1 MTCDATDEHGSA
13 RNSRE
18 ECDREQD
25 VLDALAAGRWR
36 ERWNDDLRAH
46 VSACDVCADLANVA
60 AALLDDDA
68 AGIDARVPPAGVVW
82 WRAQLRAR
90 EDAARAAGRPLAFVQ
105 GVAASVSLWLIVAL
119 FRALPDGYV
128 SEWRASLTTSVPAFT
143 FTMADV
149 QRVAEA
155 VPVVLVVLIAAW
167 LVLAPVAI
175 YFAAADE

>member
-68 AGIDARVPPAGVVW
+68 AGIDARIPPAGVVW

-90 EDAARAAGRPLAFVQ
+90 EDAARAAGRPVAFIQ
-105 GVAASVSLWLIVAL
+105 GVAASVAVWLIVSL
-119 FRALPDGYV
+119 VRALPADYF
-128 SEWRASLTTSVPAFT
+128 SSSRTWICSAHPSVTA
-143 FTMADV
+143 TMADIG
-149 QRVAEA
+149 RATAA
-155 VPVVLVVLIAAW
+155 VPLVVLVLLAVW